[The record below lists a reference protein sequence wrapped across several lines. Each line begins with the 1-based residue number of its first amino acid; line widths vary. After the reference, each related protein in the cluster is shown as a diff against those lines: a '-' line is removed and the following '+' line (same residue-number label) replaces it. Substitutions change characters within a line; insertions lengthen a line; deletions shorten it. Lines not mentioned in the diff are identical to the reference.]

1 MQHRA
6 DRSSPHSAS
15 PLTDGPRPMCYMA
28 ANAMRSLLRRPSVWI
43 LAVLV
48 IVTGVVLLLRARGPV
63 VRTVL
68 AERRDLEQHIVASGR
83 VRVPTRVQIS
93 AQLSGLV
100 VAVGAVAGQRVS
112 KGDLLVQLDDSTER
126 ASVAQAEAAVKQAQ
140 ARVDQLR
147 RVGAIVATE
156 SLRQTESA
164 LANAKVELERSAKLA
179 ASGAVPGV
187 ELENARRAV
196 DIAQAQKNA
205 AQAQQVAAAPMGADS
220 RVALTALLQAQAQ
233 LAGATARLE
242 QTRNVALQS
251 GTVLSRDV
259 EPGDVVQPARAL
271 LEIAADGD
279 VELVFDPD
287 ERNLAWIRLGQLAR
301 ASADAFP
308 QQVFDATVSYI
319 APAIDPERGSV
330 EVRLAVPTPPAFLK
344 PDMTV
349 SIDLTIATKSKVLTV
364 PSQVVRGVATATPWV
379 QLVEDDQVVRR
390 DIKLGIRGVGAV
402 EIEDGIAE
410 GVEIIVPDGRQLS
423 VGSRVRTELD

>member
-1 MQHRA
+1 
-6 DRSSPHSAS
+6 
-15 PLTDGPRPMCYMA
+15 
-28 ANAMRSLLRRPSVWI
+28 MRSLLRRPSVWA
-43 LAVLV
+43 LAALA
-48 IVTGVVLLLRARGPV
+48 IATAVVLLLTARGPV

-100 VAVGAVAGQRVS
+100 VAVGAVAGQRVES
-112 KGDLLVQLDDSTER
+112 GDLLVQLDDSTER

-140 ARVDQLR
+140 ARVAQLR
-147 RVGAIVATE
+147 RVGAIVANE
-156 SLRQTESA
+156 SLRQAENNLSKA
-164 LANAKVELERSAKLA
+164 QLELERSAKLME
-179 ASGAVPGV
+179 SGALPPV

-196 DIAQAQKNA
+196 DIAQAQQTA

-251 GTVLSRDV
+251 GTVLSRSV
-259 EPGDVVQPARAL
+259 EPGDVVQPSRQL
-271 LEIAADGD
+271 LEIAADGE
-279 VELVFDPD
+279 VELVFNPD
-287 ERNLAWIRLGQLAR
+287 ERNLAWLALGQLAQ

-308 QQVFDATVSYI
+308 QQLFEAEVSYI
-319 APAIDPERGSV
+319 APSIDPQRGSV
-330 EVRLAVPTPPAFLK
+330 EVRLTVPEPPAFLR

-349 SIDLTIATKSKVLTV
+349 SIDLTIAAKSKVLTV
-364 PSQVVRGVATATPWV
+364 PSNVVHGAATATPWV
-379 QLVEDDQVVRR
+379 QLVDDGRVVRR
-390 DIKLGIRGVGAV
+390 EIRLGIRGEGSM

-410 GVEIIVPDGRQLS
+410 GADVIVPDGRQLAA
-423 VGSRVRTELD
+423 GARVRTERD